1 MLPIRKVG
9 RFRCHLADGY
19 ALSSNFGRIKPFV
32 SATVKM
38 VIEVIALTVTVQ
50 MVIEVITYCCLWGIF
65 LISRKSFP
73 SLFVINN
80 H

>member
-38 VIEVIALTVTVQ
+38 VNEVIALTVTVQ

-65 LISRKSFP
+65 FISRKSFP